1 MIRTVKSNAPDV
13 SVGRRLSKM
22 VSVCILGIFSFAT
35 LLAMS
40 HDCFADDS
48 KMIIPKDI
56 KPATFLWA
64 GRRIDDPAFLDGS
77 GSPIRQVQLYMDEL
91 RQYPDVYSCPMN
103 GAEDPIEFDLLQVRW
118 AGLRS
123 QAAFEVCVFHVAN
136 ALRDAGLV
144 SDWLSQSGFEIASIS
159 RSTLSDGVSID
170 AIWPRAS
177 HRTITLYSR
186 SFLEEWSERVL
197 GSSSI
202 TLTIHLDPS

>member
-1 MIRTVKSNAPDV
+1 
-13 SVGRRLSKM
+13 M

-123 QAAFEVCVFHVAN
+123 QAAFEVCVFHVA
-136 ALRDAGLV
+136 LLHKSVRDSSCESSVVAGL
-144 SDWLSQSGFEIASIS
+144 DEQTEH
-159 RSTLSDGVSID
+159 ID
-170 AIWPRAS
+170 LQDTELA
-177 HRTITLYSR
+177 
-186 SFLEEWSERVL
+186 RV
-197 GSSSI
+197 
-202 TLTIHLDPS
+202 